1 MKHLRAVLTNLKG
14 IRPAEQAR
22 LEERFLV
29 RLEAELGG
37 QQNASSAYRKW
48 LDSKVA
54 TSPLEVVDLTEV
66 IRWEIAHV
74 NAVNYALAEC
84 TLDTGEAF
92 FILHLG

>member
-1 MKHLRAVLTNLKG
+1 MKNLRAALTNLKG
-14 IRPAEQAR
+14 ITPAEQAK

-37 QQNASSAYRKW
+37 QQNASASYRKW
-48 LDSKVA
+48 LDSRVA
-54 TSPLEVVDLTEV
+54 PKPLPVADLTEV

-84 TLDTGEAF
+84 AHDTGDAF

>member
-1 MKHLRAVLTNLKG
+1 MKNLRAVLTGLKG
-14 IRPAEQAR
+14 VQPAEQTR

-37 QQNASSAYRKW
+37 PASAGASYRKW
-48 LDSKVA
+48 LDSRVA
-54 TSPLEVVDLTEV
+54 KAPLAVLDLTEV

>member
-1 MKHLRAVLTNLKG
+1 MKHIRAALTNLNGLK
-14 IRPAEQAR
+14 PAEQAK

-37 QQNASSAYRKW
+37 QQAASASYCKW
-48 LDSKVA
+48 LDSRVA
-54 TSPLEVVDLTEV
+54 PKPLSVADLTEV

-84 TLDTGEAF
+84 AQHTGDAF